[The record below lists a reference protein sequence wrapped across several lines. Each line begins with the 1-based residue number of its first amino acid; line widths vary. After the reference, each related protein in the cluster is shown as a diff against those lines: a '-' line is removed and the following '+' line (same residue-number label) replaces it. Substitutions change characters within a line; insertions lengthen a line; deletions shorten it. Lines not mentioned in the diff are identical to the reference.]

1 MNKLGATKEKDSWN
15 GRDDRIRWC
24 VKTDLDSIARLE
36 LHDGQSMWNRGD
48 ILDSLRQRHVIG
60 NVFEKEG
67 KVVAFIAYK
76 LSENCYDILTLVTDP
91 LYRKMGIATKLIERM
106 EEKMGHI
113 GKRKFI
119 EIKLRDINLH
129 AQNFL
134 KKLGFSAVEVFPK
147 YYEDYSQD
155 CYLFR
160 KEIIKDA

>member
-1 MNKLGATKEKDSWN
+1 VGLKMNKSGATKEKDS
-15 GRDDRIRWC
+15 IRWC
-24 VKTDLDSIARLE
+24 IKTDLSSIERLE
-36 LHDGQSMWNRGD
+36 LYDGQSMWNRED
-48 ILDSLRQRHVIG
+48 ILGSLRCRHVIG

-67 KVVAFIAYK
+67 KVVAFVAYK

-91 LYRKMGIATKLIERM
+91 AHRKMGIATKLIERM
-106 EEKMGHI
+106 EEKIAHL

-160 KEIIKDA
+160 KEII

>member
-1 MNKLGATKEKDSWN
+1 MTKSGVAKENKS
-15 GRDDRIRWC
+15 IRWAIRR
-24 VKTDLDSIARLE
+24 DIDSIARLE
-36 LHDGQSMWNRGD
+36 LYDGQSMWNRDD
-48 ILDSLRQRHVIG
+48 ILEALRQHHVIG

-67 KVVAFIAYK
+67 EVVAFVAYE

-91 LYRKMGIATKLIERM
+91 SHRKMGIATKLIERM
-106 EEKMGHI
+106 EEKIAHL

-160 KEIIKDA
+160 KEIIKEA

>member
-1 MNKLGATKEKDSWN
+1 MNKFGVVKEKN
-15 GRDDRIRWC
+15 LIRWC
-24 VKTDLDSIARLE
+24 VRTDIASIERLE
-36 LHDGQSMWNRGD
+36 LYDGQSMWNRGD
-48 ILDSLRQRHVIG
+48 ILESLSCGHVIG

-91 LYRKMGIATKLIERM
+91 AHRKTGIATKLIERM
-106 EEKMGHI
+106 EEKISYI

-134 KKLGFSAVEVFPK
+134 KKLGFSAVEVFPN

-160 KEIIKDA
+160 KEIIKEA

>member
-1 MNKLGATKEKDSWN
+1 MNKFSAVKEKKS
-15 GRDDRIRWC
+15 IRWC
-24 VKTDLDSIARLE
+24 VRTDIASIERLE
-36 LHDGQSMWNRGD
+36 LYDGQSMWNRED
-48 ILDSLRQRHVIG
+48 ILESLSCHHVIG

-67 KVVAFIAYK
+67 KVVAFVAYK

-91 LYRKMGIATKLIERM
+91 AHRKTGIATKLIERI
-106 EEKMGHI
+106 EEKI
-113 GKRKFI
+113 SYLGKRKFI

-134 KKLGFSAVEVFPK
+134 KKLGFSAVEVFPN

-160 KEIIKDA
+160 KEIIKEA

>member
-1 MNKLGATKEKDSWN
+1 MNKFSAVKEKKS
-15 GRDDRIRWC
+15 IRWC
-24 VKTDLDSIARLE
+24 VRTDVVSIERLE
-36 LHDGQSMWNRGD
+36 LYDGQSMWNRGD
-48 ILDSLRQRHVIG
+48 ILESLSCCHVIG

-67 KVVAFIAYK
+67 KVVAFVAYK

-91 LYRKMGIATKLIERM
+91 AHRKTGIATKLIERM
-106 EEKMGHI
+106 EEKISYI

-134 KKLGFSAVEVFPK
+134 KKLGFSAVEVFPN

-160 KEIIKDA
+160 KEIIKEA

>member
-1 MNKLGATKEKDSWN
+1 MDKYGATKEKKA
-15 GRDDRIRWC
+15 IRWC
-24 VKTDLDSIARLE
+24 VRTDIDSIERME
-36 LHDGQSMWNRGD
+36 LYDGQSMWNRGD
-48 ILDSLRQRHVIG
+48 ILESLSSRDVIG

-67 KVVAFIAYK
+67 KVVAFVAYK

-91 LYRKMGIATKLIERM
+91 AYRKMGIATELIERM
-106 EEKMGHI
+106 EEKI
-113 GKRKFI
+113 SYLGKRKFI

-134 KKLGFSAVEVFPK
+134 KKLGFSAVEVFPN

-160 KEIIKDA
+160 KEIIKEA

>member
-1 MNKLGATKEKDSWN
+1 MGLSMDKYGATKEKKA
-15 GRDDRIRWC
+15 IRWC
-24 VKTDLDSIARLE
+24 VRTDIDSIERME
-36 LHDGQSMWNRGD
+36 LYDGQSMWNRGD
-48 ILDSLRQRHVIG
+48 ILESLSSRDVIG

-67 KVVAFIAYK
+67 KVVAFVAYK

-91 LYRKMGIATKLIERM
+91 AYRKMGIATELIERM
-106 EEKMGHI
+106 EEKI
-113 GKRKFI
+113 SYLGKRKFI

-134 KKLGFSAVEVFPK
+134 KKLGFSAVEVFPN

-160 KEIIKDA
+160 KEIIKEA

>member
-1 MNKLGATKEKDSWN
+1 MNKFGEVKEKKS
-15 GRDDRIRWC
+15 IRWC
-24 VKTDLDSIARLE
+24 VRADLASIERLE
-36 LHDGQSMWNRGD
+36 LYDGQSMWDRED
-48 ILDSLRQRHVIG
+48 ILESLRCRHVIG

-67 KVVAFIAYK
+67 KVAAFVAYK
-76 LSENCYDILTLVTDP
+76 LSENCYDVLTLVTDP
-91 LYRKMGIATKLIERM
+91 AYRKMGIATKLIEMM
-106 EEKMGHI
+106 EEKILYI

-160 KEIIKDA
+160 KEIMR